1 MRQIEPDPTAVN
13 QLMMGPDGAV
23 HVLPAASRKASPLP
37 GEMER
42 RPAATH
48 QASAF
53 IREDLPASIA
63 KHDTE
68 LPGVRRVPE
77 GGICFSYSAD
87 TPVTDR
93 DAARQCLRGMRR
105 MPGEGPICFSYS
117 AGAPTTDRDAAQR
130 ALRDIRRMPQ
140 GGICFRY

>member
-23 HVLPAASRKASPLP
+23 HVLPTASRKASPLP

-42 RPAATH
+42 RPAVTH

-53 IREDLPASIA
+53 IREDRPASIA

-77 GGICFSYSAD
+77 GGIS
-87 TPVTDR
+87 
-93 DAARQCLRGMRR
+93 
-105 MPGEGPICFSYS
+105 FSYS
-117 AGAPTTDRDAAQR
+117 AGVPTTDRDAAQR
-130 ALRDIRRMPQ
+130 ALRENRRAPE
-140 GGICFRY
+140 GTSCFSY